1 MSIDTVVFKTFR
13 KLGADDADAAA
24 FVDEL
29 NLTIDKRCQLHAS
42 QLSTRADV
50 ESVRRE
56 VAELKVE
63 MVKWFVG
70 TIIAVG
76 GITAA
81 LLKIMN

>member
-1 MSIDTVVFKTFR
+1 MELEIYEALTAANVP
-13 KLGADDADAAA
+13 ADKARAAA
-24 FVDEL
+24 ESVKREIDERY
-29 NLTIDKRCQLHAS
+29 TMHGQQLA
-42 QLSTRADV
+42 TRGDV

-81 LLKIMN
+81 LLKLMH

>member
-1 MSIDTVVFKTFR
+1 MELEIYEALTAANVP
-13 KLGADDADAAA
+13 ADKARAAA
-24 FVDEL
+24 ESVKREIDERY
-29 NLTIDKRCQLHAS
+29 TMHGQQLAM
-42 QLSTRADV
+42 RGDV

-81 LLKIMN
+81 LLKLMQ